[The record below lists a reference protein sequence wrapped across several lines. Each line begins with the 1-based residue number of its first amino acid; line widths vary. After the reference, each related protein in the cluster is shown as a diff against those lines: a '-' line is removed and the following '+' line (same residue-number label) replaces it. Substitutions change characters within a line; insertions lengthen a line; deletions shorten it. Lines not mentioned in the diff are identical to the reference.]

1 MPLTGNDI
9 ILTLCRK
16 YISPGKEIKGHIIEP
31 LEELKIQQK
40 EAFCFHAAYQHQ
52 TEFPSVQFFLLF
64 FSDRSPVAVDERSHY
79 PGCGSLFFKATVF
92 TIVLRGE
99 ITALLPKFRSLESLH
114 RKDVGIYQG
123 RIIMILP
130 NNSPRWGNS
139 RARKNLVQSASIIP
153 LSLVKISRALNTG
166 AVAKHTIVITE

>member
-31 LEELKIQQK
+31 LEQLKIQQK

-64 FSDRSPVAVDERSHY
+64 FSDRSPVAKDERIHY
-79 PGCGSLFFKATVF
+79 PGTPPPARFEPIFSVT
-92 TIVLRGE
+92 R
-99 ITALLPKFRSLESLH
+99 KFDPRSC
-114 RKDVGIYQG
+114 
-123 RIIMILP
+123 P
-130 NNSPRWGNS
+130 
-139 RARKNLVQSASIIP
+139 
-153 LSLVKISRALNTG
+153 
-166 AVAKHTIVITE
+166 

>member
-16 YISPGKEIKGHIIEP
+16 YISPGKEIKGHTKEP
-31 LEELKIQQK
+31 LEHLKRSI
-40 EAFCFHAAYQHQ
+40 AFCFHAVYQHQTDQ

-64 FSDRSPVAVDERSHY
+64 FSDCSPVAKYERSHY

-99 ITALLPKFRSLESLH
+99 ISNFKLQPYYPSLGH
-114 RKDVGIYQG
+114 
-123 RIIMILP
+123 
-130 NNSPRWGNS
+130 
-139 RARKNLVQSASIIP
+139 
-153 LSLVKISRALNTG
+153 
-166 AVAKHTIVITE
+166 